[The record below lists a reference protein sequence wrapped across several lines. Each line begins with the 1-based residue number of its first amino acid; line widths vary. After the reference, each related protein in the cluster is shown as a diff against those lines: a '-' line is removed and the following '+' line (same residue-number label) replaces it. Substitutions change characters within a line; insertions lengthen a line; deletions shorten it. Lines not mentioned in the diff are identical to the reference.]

1 MQSVRPVRALPTPAS
16 LPPRTVTTLA
26 TLGDS
31 TAVGL
36 GDPLPG
42 GGWRGFPVLLRDAL
56 GPGTRLLNPART
68 GARMADVRHTQLPA
82 VLPARPD
89 AAVIC
94 AGMNDTLR
102 SDFDPAGICTDL
114 AATLGG
120 LAAAG
125 TFPVVLRYHDHTRV
139 FRLPGRLRAA
149 LRTRVTALNA
159 AIDTAIAE
167 TTAGG
172 PDVGVLDLHLLP
184 GGYEREAWSVDR
196 LHPSE
201 LGHRLLARA
210 AGELLAGSGYAVP
223 APVPIACGGGREI
236 TALHRA
242 AWIMVRGT
250 PWLVRRGRDLG
261 PVILHGLLTGGRA
274 RAPRPPRQDPVRAAR
289 GGPGLGGP
297 GEGDRGDDALP
308 RLDLEEVGAGAGPA
322 DPADHPVDVVAA
334 PRETADVARRP
345 GAGADGAGVEGAGGD
360 RFAVVHAPGGCT
372 DRVAML

>member
-1 MQSVRPVRALPTPAS
+1 VSVQSVRPARALPTPAT
-16 LPPRTVTTLA
+16 LPAPRTVTALA

-68 GARMADVRHTQLPA
+68 GARMADVRGAQLAA
-82 VLPARPD
+82 VLPARPE

-102 SDFDPAGICTDL
+102 SDFDPAGIRADL
-114 AATLGG
+114 TATLAR

-139 FRLPGRLRAA
+139 FRLPARLRAA

-159 AIDTAIAE
+159 AIDTAIGSA
-167 TTAGG
+167 THGASAVGDPG
-172 PDVGVLDLHLLP
+172 VGVLDVHLLP
-184 GGYEREAWSVDR
+184 GGYERAAWSVDR

-210 AGELLAGSGYAVP
+210 AGELLAGAGFAVP
-223 APVPIACGGGREI
+223 APVPITCGGGREI
-236 TALHRA
+236 TAFHRA
-242 AWIMVRGT
+242 AWIVVRGT

-274 RAPRPPRQDPVRAAR
+274 RAA
-289 GGPGLGGP
+289 
-297 GEGDRGDDALP
+297 
-308 RLDLEEVGAGAGPA
+308 
-322 DPADHPVDVVAA
+322 
-334 PRETADVARRP
+334 
-345 GAGADGAGVEGAGGD
+345 
-360 RFAVVHAPGGCT
+360 
-372 DRVAML
+372 

>member
-1 MQSVRPVRALPTPAS
+1 MSVQSVRPVRALPTPAT
-16 LPPRTVTTLA
+16 LPTPRTVSNLA

-56 GPGTRLLNPART
+56 GAETRLLNPART
-68 GARMADVRHTQLPA
+68 GARMADVRGAQLAA
-82 VLPARPD
+82 VLPARPE

-102 SDFDPAGICTDL
+102 SDFDPDGIRADL
-114 AATLGG
+114 TATLAE

-159 AIDTAIAE
+159 AIDTAIDGAIAG
-167 TTAGG
+167 AGG
-172 PDVGVLDLHLLP
+172 PAVGVLDLHLLP
-184 GGYEREAWSVDR
+184 GGYERAAWSVDR

-210 AGELLAGSGYAVP
+210 AGELLAGAGFAVP
-223 APVPIACGGGREI
+223 APVPTACGGGREI
-236 TALHRA
+236 TAFHRA
-242 AWIMVRGT
+242 AWIVVRGT

-274 RAPRPPRQDPVRAAR
+274 RAA
-289 GGPGLGGP
+289 
-297 GEGDRGDDALP
+297 
-308 RLDLEEVGAGAGPA
+308 
-322 DPADHPVDVVAA
+322 
-334 PRETADVARRP
+334 
-345 GAGADGAGVEGAGGD
+345 
-360 RFAVVHAPGGCT
+360 
-372 DRVAML
+372 